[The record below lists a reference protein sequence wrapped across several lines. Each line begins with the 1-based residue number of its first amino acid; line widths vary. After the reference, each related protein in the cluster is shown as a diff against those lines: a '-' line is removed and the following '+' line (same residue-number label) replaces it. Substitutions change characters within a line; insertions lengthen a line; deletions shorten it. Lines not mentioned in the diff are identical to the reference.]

1 MKAKEVIKEI
11 KNNGVSI
18 ASSEE
23 KQLIKI
29 QGTLTSSLQLRGEN
43 VQEPY
48 YYAFI
53 KLKGQKVDLPTIF
66 KIKDDQG
73 KLTKPNLKKS
83 DEVELMGNYS
93 NSQQNVRKSFT
104 CYSYQLLNEK
114 RIRKKCVGC
123 CDTFICSQS
132 KNYDYCKNCEING
145 SRYVSRENKCLECGD
160 GSGTIKFPNQSPRS
174 CKTCYLANRVILE
187 QAKEQLPYLEAE
199 AEKISQARQQLEK

>member
-43 VQEPY
+43 IQEPY

-73 KLTKPNLKKS
+73 ELTKPNLKKS
-83 DEVELMGNYS
+83 DEVELIGNYS
-93 NSQQNVRKSFT
+93 NSQQNV
-104 CYSYQLLNEK
+104 
-114 RIRKKCVGC
+114 
-123 CDTFICSQS
+123 
-132 KNYDYCKNCEING
+132 
-145 SRYVSRENKCLECGD
+145 
-160 GSGTIKFPNQSPRS
+160 
-174 CKTCYLANRVILE
+174 
-187 QAKEQLPYLEAE
+187 
-199 AEKISQARQQLEK
+199 